1 MPFIKQDY
9 RTNYIASS
17 EGRSFYKQALRKNK
31 IKAATITSAVG
42 YLMMS
47 VDELKA
53 DRKGNGDLELEVAKL
68 RAQVLELEEL
78 VQKMASTKVMT
89 NLLKSKRT
97 KVAATE
103 DSP

>member
-68 RAQVLELEEL
+68 RAQVLERF
-78 VQKMASTKVMT
+78 SYITC
-89 NLLKSKRT
+89 
-97 KVAATE
+97 AALSGE
-103 DSP
+103 PAGEHGNHHRRWG

>member
-1 MPFIKQDY
+1 MFVKQDY
-9 RTNYIASS
+9 KTNYIASS
-17 EGRSFYKQALRKNK
+17 EGRSFYKRALRKNG
-31 IKAATITSAVG
+31 IRATTLTSAVG

-47 VDELKA
+47 VEELRA
-53 DRKGNGDLELEVAKL
+53 GRKGSGDLELEVAKL

-78 VQKMASTKVMT
+78 VRKMASTKVMT